1 MQDSA
6 NEGTAIRLEVAV
18 RQSVATV
25 RLAGELDLSRSARL
39 DEACAALFGEQV
51 TATLVDASGVTFID
65 CAGLRSLLVIAREM
79 ERRGGALVVVEA
91 SAPVRRLLQLS
102 GCEVLLE
109 EATQWSTSDSELWM
123 RR

>member
-6 NEGTAIRLEVAV
+6 KEGMTIRLEVAV
-18 RQSVATV
+18 HQSVATV
-25 RLAGELDLSRSARL
+25 QLAGELDMSRSVQL

-51 TATLVDASGVTFID
+51 SVTRVDASGVTFID
-65 CAGLRSLLVIAREM
+65 CAGLRSLLVIAKEM
-79 ERRGGALVVVEA
+79 ERRGGALVVVQA
-91 SAPVRRLLQLS
+91 SAPVRRLLELS

-109 EATQWSTSDSELWM
+109 EAPSSTSDIELGI